1 MPRKVR
7 SRAGRKPMDPA
18 DRRRYA
24 KSAPVSKR
32 TRMELA
38 GRDDEAAMLR
48 RLEESWGSVS
58 PGGTKRERVCRSILD

>member
-1 MPRKVR
+1 MRKSK
-7 SRAGRKPMDPA
+7 SRAGRKPMDPSERKA
-18 DRRRYA
+18 YSRP
-24 KSAPVSKR
+24 APVSKR

-58 PGGTKRERVCRSILD
+58 PGGTKRDRVCRSILD